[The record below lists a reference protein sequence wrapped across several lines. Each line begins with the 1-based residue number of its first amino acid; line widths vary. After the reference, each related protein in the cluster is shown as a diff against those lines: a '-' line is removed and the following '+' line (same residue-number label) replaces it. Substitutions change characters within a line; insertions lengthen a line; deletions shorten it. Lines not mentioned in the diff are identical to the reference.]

1 MAWRAATI
9 INDAAGREVYDLTET
24 DPVVGW
30 QRMIDPPV
38 DDEAKFTTRV
48 RRLA

>member
-9 INDAAGREVYDLTET
+9 VNDAVGSAVYDLTET
-24 DPVVGW
+24 EPVVSW
-30 QRMIDPPV
+30 RRLRQPPV
-38 DDEAKFTTRV
+38 DVGETFTTRV

>member
-9 INDAAGREVYDLTET
+9 VNDAVGSAVYDLTET
-24 DPVVGW
+24 EPVVSW
-30 QRMIDPPV
+30 RRLRQPPADV
-38 DDEAKFTTRV
+38 RETFATKV